1 MQNTKMDFV
10 KVKKLAKVIL
20 TSSLKLTGV
29 CAIYFI
35 NLARAILNR
44 TSEYFT
50 SFISNQFTLSISL
63 KNKNSEIVLNKK
75 ASISSISKYLVMFG
89 LIFVLVAAMFSVA
102 INAADPGHG
111 ASVIGSGVFESGTYT
126 FPLNLIINSNLS
138 IGVRSLFVN
147 SNLTRIG
154 IGTNEPSNT
163 LDVRGAI
170 NASGEIYVNNQT
182 ALSTFAYNES
192 SSYQQFWYNQSDNS
206 QLLFNYNQ
214 SAGSFNQYGIYW
226 YNQSDNSLL
235 LFNYN
240 QSSASETQFGKFWYN
255 MSDGGADGNSDNLVN
270 VAFVNNSNR
279 FTGLN
284 NFSTDIYLNNG
295 TLVSTW
301 LYNQSDNSQ
310 LLFNYN
316 QSTGSFNQYGIYW
329 YNQSDNSLLL
339 FNYNQ
344 SSASETQFGKFWY
357 NMSDGGADGN
367 SDNLVNVAFVNN
379 SNRFT
384 GLNNFSTD
392 IYLNNGT
399 LVSTWLYN
407 QSDNSQLLF
416 NYNQSTGSFNQ
427 YGIYWY
433 NQSDNSLLLFNYNQS
448 SASETQFGKFLY
460 NMSDGGADGNSDNL
474 LNVAFVNNSNRF
486 TGLNNFSGDLIINN
500 QTFISTWLY
509 NQSDNSQ
516 LLFNYNQS
524 TGSFNQ
530 YGIYWYNQSDNSL
543 LLFNYNQSSASET
556 QFGKFWYNMS
566 DGGAD
571 GNSDNLVNVAF
582 VNNSNRF
589 TGLNNFSGDL
599 IINNQTFIST
609 WLYNQSDNSQLLFNY
624 NQSTGS

>member
-44 TSEYFT
+44 TSKYFT

-63 KNKNSEIVLNKK
+63 RNKNSEVILNKR
-75 ASISSISKYLVMFG
+75 ASISSISKYLTIFG

-206 QLLFNYNQ
+206 QLLYNYNQTLNNESGSYTPITWAYNQSDNSQLLFNYNQ

-240 QSSASETQFGKFWYN
+240 QS
-255 MSDGGADGNSDNLVN
+255 
-270 VAFVNNSNR
+270 
-279 FTGLN
+279 
-284 NFSTDIYLNNG
+284 
-295 TLVSTW
+295 
-301 LYNQSDNSQ
+301 
-310 LLFNYN
+310 
-316 QSTGSFNQYGIYW
+316 
-329 YNQSDNSLLL
+329 
-339 FNYNQ
+339 
-344 SSASETQFGKFWY
+344 
-357 NMSDGGADGN
+357 
-367 SDNLVNVAFVNN
+367 
-379 SNRFT
+379 
-384 GLNNFSTD
+384 
-392 IYLNNGT
+392 
-399 LVSTWLYN
+399 
-407 QSDNSQLLF
+407 
-416 NYNQSTGSFNQ
+416 
-427 YGIYWY
+427 
-433 NQSDNSLLLFNYNQS
+433 
-448 SASETQFGKFLY
+448 
-460 NMSDGGADGNSDNL
+460 
-474 LNVAFVNNSNRF
+474 
-486 TGLNNFSGDLIINN
+486 
-500 QTFISTWLY
+500 
-509 NQSDNSQ
+509 
-516 LLFNYNQS
+516 
-524 TGSFNQ
+524 
-530 YGIYWYNQSDNSL
+530 
-543 LLFNYNQSSASET
+543 
-556 QFGKFWYNMS
+556 
-566 DGGAD
+566 
-571 GNSDNLVNVAF
+571 
-582 VNNSNRF
+582 
-589 TGLNNFSGDL
+589 
-599 IINNQTFIST
+599 
-609 WLYNQSDNSQLLFNY
+609 
-624 NQSTGS
+624 